1 VACFVLAATAGRF
14 LLYSGLMKLG
24 IIGLPGSGKTTI
36 FNALTMGNAPTGQ
49 SMGGRFDVLTAV
61 VDVRDPRVDV
71 LSRMF
76 NPKKTT
82 YARITYTDIAGL
94 QTSDDEPPGSAV
106 SPQLLN
112 HLAGLD
118 GFVHVVRAFENAS
131 VPHPAGSVAAARDL
145 AALDTEFLLTD
156 LGTVERRIERI
167 QEGLKKGATKDK
179 ATAQA
184 ELALFEKLNE
194 TLSAEQ
200 PLRVLDLTEEQHKS
214 LRGYGLLTL
223 KPKVVVI
230 NIGDD
235 QNEVVLDYNAPRTVV
250 APIRGRLEMDLAQL
264 SAAGD
269 EESLALFMAE
279 YGVIELSL
287 DRVIH
292 LSYDLM
298 GLQSFFTVG
307 EDEVRAWEIRR
318 GATAVDAAGTIHT
331 DLAKGFIRAEV
342 INYDDLV
349 ALGGLP
355 QARAAGKLR
364 QEGKTYLVHDGDVI
378 TIKFNL

>member
-1 VACFVLAATAGRF
+1 L
-14 LLYSGLMKLG
+14 LLYSGVMKLG
-24 IIGLPGSGKTTI
+24 IIGLPSSGKTTI
-36 FNALTMGNAPTGQ
+36 FNALTLGNAPTGQ
-49 SMGGRFDVLTAV
+49 SMGGRFDVLTAI

-82 YARITYTDIAGL
+82 YARITYTDVAGL
-94 QTSDDEPPGSAV
+94 QTGENETPGSGI

-112 HLAGLD
+112 HLAGLE

-131 VPHPAGSVAAARDL
+131 VPHPAGRVDPVRDL
-145 AALDTEFLLTD
+145 GALDTEFLLTD
-156 LGTVERRIERI
+156 LGTVERRIERL
-167 QEGLKKGATKDK
+167 QEGLKKGAAKDK
-179 ATAQA
+179 AAAQA
-184 ELALFEKLNE
+184 ELALFELLNE

-200 PLRVLDLTEEQHKS
+200 PLRALPLTDEQLKA

-223 KPKVVVI
+223 KPKVVLI

-235 QNEVVLDYNAPRTVV
+235 QSETGVLYDAPRTTM
-250 APIRGRLEMDLAQL
+250 AHIRGRLEMELAQL

-269 EESLALFMAE
+269 EESLALFMEE
-279 YGVIELSL
+279 YGVTELSL

-307 EDEVRAWEIRR
+307 EDEVRAWEIKR

-342 INYDDLV
+342 IGYEDLV
-349 ALGGLP
+349 SLGGLP
-355 QARAAGKLR
+355 QARSVGKLR